1 MNKNSISTN
10 EEILLG
16 EFLKSLNGQY
26 RAVFQ
31 IDSNLVIYGNKGA
44 LWHSNTAQTT
54 GVRLVL
60 RDDGNLVMVTH
71 KNNII
76 VWNTGTNDKE
86 VSQRMR
92 LTLTDAG
99 YLEITR
105 DGEKIWTSEKSE
117 GTKP

>member
-10 EEILLG
+10 EEILHG

-31 IDSNLVIYGNKGA
+31 IDSNLVIYGTTA
-44 LWHSNTAQTT
+44 LWHTDTAQTT

-60 RDDGNLVMVTH
+60 QDDGNLVMVTQ
-71 KNNII
+71 KKSI
-76 VWNTGTNDKE
+76 VWNTETKNKE

-99 YLEITR
+99 FLEITK
-105 DGEKIWTSEKSE
+105 DGEKIWTSENSK